1 MRVALFGGS
10 FDPVHEGHLAA
21 AVLARQALDLDRVI
35 LIPAGSTA
43 TRPGPKAQ
51 AVASAA
57 HRLAML
63 RLLCE
68 GRPWLE
74 VSDAECRPGAS
85 PFAVDT
91 LALFHR
97 TLPAGTDIVLLIGSD
112 KLALLPR
119 WHGIDAIR
127 ASARIVALDRPGH
140 PLDAAPPWVERLGG
154 PLPDLSSTQIRARL
168 AAGGPLDGLCPSAV
182 ISYLM
187 TEQPYARPGPAARF
201 A

>member
-10 FDPVHEGHLAA
+10 FDPVHDGHLAA
-21 AVLARQALDLDRVI
+21 AVLARQALDLNRVI
-35 LIPAGSTA
+35 LIPANSTA
-43 TRPGPKAQ
+43 ARPGPKAQ
-51 AVASAA
+51 AVAPAA

-63 RLLCE
+63 RCLCE

-74 VSDAECRPGAS
+74 VSNVECRPGAS

-91 LALFHR
+91 LAVFR
-97 TLPAGTDIVLLIGSD
+97 ETLPPGTEIVLLIGSD

-119 WHGIDAIR
+119 WRGIDEIR
-127 ASARIVALDRPGH
+127 AGARIVALARPGH
-140 PLDAAPPWVERLGG
+140 PLDAAPPWVGRLNG

-168 AAGGPLDGLCPSAV
+168 AAGAPLDGLCPPAV